1 MVRGV
6 LKRVQED
13 VSPAESGAVHGEG
26 RPTWAEIS
34 LAAIQDNFSRIQ
46 RHVGTQRKVLA
57 VVKAD
62 AYGHGAPPVARAL
75 ERAGADWFGVTCT
88 SEGAELREA
97 GIRKPILILSG
108 TWPGEERAVLEYG
121 LTPAVHRI
129 EDLLQLERGVAR
141 ESAGGARKSL
151 RFHLKIDT
159 GMNRLGISPEDV
171 AKFAAALAGCP
182 HLQLESTFTHFASS
196 EDFSSGRAAGQEKV
210 FAVALQGL
218 RAAGI
223 DPGIVHMA
231 NSAAVAS
238 RESSWADMVRPGAL
252 LYGYHQNYDTTE
264 RRLAAERKLPLTPA
278 LSLRAR
284 IISLRDVP
292 AGEGVGYNSK
302 FVTSRPS
309 RIAVLPLG
317 YADGMVRQL
326 SGRGRVLVRGVEAP
340 LVGTISMDLS
350 MVDVTDLPQA
360 QVGDTATLFG
370 ADGDARISPFQ
381 VARELG
387 TVTSDLL
394 CALGKRVPRYYLA

>member
-13 VSPAESGAVHGEG
+13 VSPAESGRVHGEG

-62 AYGHGAPPVARAL
+62 AYGHGAPQVARAL

-141 ESAGGARKSL
+141 ESASVARKSL

-171 AKFAAALAGCP
+171 AKFATALAGCP

-196 EDFSSGRAAGQEKV
+196 EDFSSGQAAQQEKL
-210 FAVALQGL
+210 FAVALHRM
-218 RAAGI
+218 RAAGL

-252 LYGYHQNYDTTE
+252 LYGYHQNYDTAE
-264 RRLAAERKLPLTPA
+264 RRLAAERKLPLIPA

-292 AGEGVGYNSK
+292 AGEGVGYNAH

-360 QVGDTATLFG
+360 QVGDSATLFG